1 MKDRIRSALGEIKTN
16 HAGELSKQIWEIMDN
31 NPEEYK
37 WPDTKAGTE
46 PQSNMSK
53 ARFSF
58 KVAVAIIEDEQ
69 AAGRLSPGPLR
80 RKNEGCAVQN
90 DDAAKE
96 STDISVAELVSAMD
110 EVTVED
116 ALAAADNDLDDIVA
130 DDATSPAISSFSPSE
145 DSASAQYD
153 PQT

>member
-16 HAGELSKQIWEIMDN
+16 HAGELSKQIWEVMDN

-80 RKNEGCAVQN
+80 RKNQGGTVQT
-90 DDAAKE
+90 DDVAKE
-96 STDISVAELVSAMD
+96 SADVSVAELVSAMD

-116 ALAAADNDLDDIVA
+116 ALAGADNDLDDMA
-130 DDATSPAISSFSPSE
+130 TDDATSLAISSVSPAE